1 VHVETGPDVP
11 SKSTHRWLAASFR
24 SLSRCR
30 VINPTES
37 HYVCPFFLTHSWSDP
52 ALNPGLSGCIQ
63 YCSYRWIALG
73 TKYISIADTTWY
85 NQHSHTWTIYNH
97 LQLQVAESYP
107 AILPLRIQGPW
118 WLENHGADPVRSRG
132 CTENVALLG
141 WAQQE
146 SRVRWEPRPLPLLV
160 ADGKQHEKTMKNDE
174 KEGLNIKESIYW
186 PFFSAHLTLHFLI
199 WHSIPT

>member
-1 VHVETGPDVP
+1 MHVETGPDVP
-11 SKSTHRWLAASFR
+11 SKRTHRWLAASFR

-63 YCSYRWIALG
+63 YYSYRWIALG
-73 TKYISIADTTWY
+73 TKYSRY
-85 NQHSHTWTIYNH
+85 NMIQPTFINIHMYMNHLYNH

-107 AILPLRIQGPW
+107 AILPRIQGPW
-118 WLENHGADPVRSRG
+118 WLENHGADPVRSGG

-146 SRVRWEPRPLPLLV
+146 SRVRWEPRPLLLLV
-160 ADGKQHEKTMKNDE
+160 ADGKHEKTMKKRWKGGVE
-174 KEGLNIKESIYW
+174 
-186 PFFSAHLTLHFLI
+186 H
-199 WHSIPT
+199 